1 MERLILLLHTVPYDN
16 VPLRRYAV
24 AGGIPVGVE
33 GRGGRGGR
41 YDADMVLGLIRLLL
55 CLLHGRRFQMRE
67 MRSESGSKRVRV

>member
-16 VPLRRYAV
+16 LLLGRYAV

-41 YDADMVLGLIRLLL
+41 NEADMVL
-55 CLLHGRRFQMRE
+55 
-67 MRSESGSKRVRV
+67 